1 MNGSWRLIDWRSSTL
16 WMLLMSISFFG
27 FVNIVFTVSIF
38 MSLDI
43 GLSALLLALLVVQ
56 GWLRGANDFMMMIG
70 RW

>member
-1 MNGSWRLIDWRSSTL
+1 MNGSWHLIDWRSSTL

-43 GLSALLLALLVVQ
+43 GLLTLLLAALLVS
-56 GWLRGANDFMMMIG
+56 RGGGA
-70 RW
+70 